1 MDTSLT
7 HFDNIKFVDKE
18 GNERWSTRKLQTALG
33 YSKWQDFENAIEKA
47 KSVCENIKQDV
58 NFNFMDVHKP
68 IISGKGRTQE
78 VKDYHV
84 TRFAA
89 FLIAMNGDER
99 KQEISNAQAYFAVM
113 TLFAEN
119 VLNKS
124 PKEQLQDQLG
134 MLQFVHKVVRG
145 VFRALSHRGI
155 VENKQLALYGKVA
168 FDYFRLEVGRA
179 NRQYTEVIKY
189 FHGDNVLDEINV
201 KGDIV
206 KMQAEIK
213 NGEVSVQM
221 HMPFG
226 CD

>member
-1 MDTSLT
+1 M
-7 HFDNIKFVDKE
+7 N
-18 GNERWSTRKLQTALG
+18 NKLQLFEFNSQPVRVVWINSDPMPIFADTCKCLKIGNPSEALKRLLFPDG
-33 YSKWQDFENAIEKA
+33 VSQAEVIDRL
-47 KSVCENIKQDV
+47 
-58 NFNFMDVHKP
+58 
-68 IISGKGRTQE
+68 GRTQVATVISLPNYLDFVARSDAAMAVPFREWVFGE
-78 VKDYHV
+78 VLPAIFKTGSYS
-84 TRFAA
+84 
-89 FLIAMNGDER
+89 MEG
-99 KQEISNAQAYFAVM
+99 
-113 TLFAEN
+113 
-119 VLNKS
+119 KS

-145 VFRALSHRGI
+145 VFRALSQRGI